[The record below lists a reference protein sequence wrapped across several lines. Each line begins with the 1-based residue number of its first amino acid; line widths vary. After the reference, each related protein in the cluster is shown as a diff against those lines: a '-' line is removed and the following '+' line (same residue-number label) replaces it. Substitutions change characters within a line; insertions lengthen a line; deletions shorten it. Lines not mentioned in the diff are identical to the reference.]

1 MTPQD
6 DPEARI
12 RALEQPLSDMARAS
26 ELGND
31 NRYDAYGYPPPLP
44 PPPTPPTQ
52 QWPYAANPYPGG
64 YSTGFPTAPKR
75 SGFRPWMLLVPIA
88 IVFLAVAG
96 GVVAWTM
103 FQSRSVIG
111 NAPGISGGGGLITDA
126 PPSRRSTVIEAPTA
140 APSPPVPQPGSTV
153 SVSGIGSIK
162 TIACNENVMVVS
174 GANNRITITGHCT
187 SLTVSGFEN
196 NVTVDSADAITAAGF
211 NNHVAFHSG
220 APAINQ
226 SGEGNLIEQG

>member
-1 MTPQD
+1 MNPQD

-12 RALEQPLSDMARAS
+12 RALEQPLSDAARAS

-31 NRYDAYGYPPPLP
+31 QRYDAYGYPPPP
-44 PPPTPPTQ
+44 PPPTQ

-64 YSTGFPTAPKR
+64 YPSQFPTAPQR
-75 SGFRPWMLLVPIA
+75 SGFRAWMLFVPLA
-88 IVFLAVAG
+88 IVLLAMAG
-96 GVVAWTM
+96 GVVAWMT
-103 FQSRSVIG
+103 FQNTSTIG
-111 NAPGISGGGGLITDA
+111 NSPGISGGGGLITDA
-126 PPSRRSTVIEAPTA
+126 PPTRRSTVGEIPTA
-140 APSPPVPQPGSTV
+140 APSPPVAQPGSTV
-153 SVSGIGSIK
+153 SVSGIGAIK
-162 TIACNENVMVVS
+162 TIACNENVVVVS

-196 NVTVDSADAITAAGF
+196 NVTVDTADAITAAGF

-220 APAINQ
+220 APSINQ